1 MADKEFEELFRKYLA
16 ETMTPAEFLRWKQMM
31 QDDAYSPELEAH
43 LEELVNADQS
53 SAGIDAPVEKMYRH
67 IAAGSFQQHRK
78 PVLMRSYVRWVA
90 AAAVLLLAGAAIFV
104 LFLDNG
110 KKHSVPEEQVIT
122 ESLDMLPGSNGAVL
136 TLANGKKLVLD
147 SMQNGV
153 ISLES
158 NGKAVLENGAL
169 KYEADGAAAGEM
181 QFNTI
186 TTAKGRQF
194 QVRLPDGSKAWLNAA
209 SSLTYPTRFSGEERN
224 VKVTGE
230 VYFEVAKQKNK
241 PFKVV
246 APDQSFIEVTGTSF
260 NVNAYHDEAAVTTT
274 LTEGAVNIHAG
285 NSYRAIRPGQQAAV
299 KAGQIN
305 VIDGA
310 DTSQVLAWKNGV
322 FDLNNA
328 ELTTVMRQLARWYDV
343 NIEYEKQPPVRFG
356 GKMQRNLKLSQ
367 VLNGL
372 SGMGVQF
379 RIEEGRKLVVY

>member
-1 MADKEFEELFRKYLA
+1 MADKEFEELFRKYLGDN
-16 ETMTPAEFLRWKQMM
+16 MTQEEFLRWKQMM
-31 QDDAYSPELEAH
+31 QDDAYSQELEAH
-43 LEELVNADQS
+43 LEALVNTDQS

-67 IAAGSFQQHRK
+67 IAAGSLPSQRK
-78 PVLMRSYVRWVA
+78 SVQMRHYIRLA
-90 AAAVLLLAGAAIFV
+90 AAAVVLLLAGAGMFV

-110 KKHSVPEEQVIT
+110 KKHTDPMKPVIA

-136 TLANGKKLVLD
+136 TLANGKMVVLD
-147 SMQNGV
+147 NMQNGV

-169 KYEADGAAAGEM
+169 KYEADGSTAGEI
-181 QFNTI
+181 QFNTV

-194 QVRLPDGSKAWLNAA
+194 QVRLPDGSRAWLNAA
-209 SSLTYPTRFSGEERN
+209 SSLTYPTRFAGEERN

-230 VYFEVAKQKNK
+230 VYFEVSRQKNM

-246 APDQSFIEVTGTSF
+246 TPDQSFIEVTGTSF

-274 LTEGAVNIHAG
+274 LTEGAVNVHAG
-285 NSYRAIRPGQQAAV
+285 NRYRAIRPGQQAAV
-299 KAGQIN
+299 KGGQIN

-328 ELTTVMRQLARWYDV
+328 ELPTVMRQLARWYDV

>member
-1 MADKEFEELFRKYLA
+1 MADKVFEELFRKYLGDN
-16 ETMTPAEFLRWKQMM
+16 MTQEEFLRWKQMM
-31 QDDAYSPELEAH
+31 QDDAYSKELEAH
-43 LEELVNADQS
+43 LEALVNTDQS

-67 IAAGSFQQHRK
+67 IAAGSLPPQRK
-78 PVLMRSYVRWVA
+78 SVQMRHYIRLA
-90 AAAVLLLAGAAIFV
+90 AAAVVLLLAGAGMFV

-110 KKHSVPEEQVIT
+110 KKHTDPVKQVIA

-136 TLANGKKLVLD
+136 TLANGKKVVLD

-169 KYEADGAAAGEM
+169 KYEADGSTAGEI
-181 QFNTI
+181 QFNTV

-194 QVRLPDGSKAWLNAA
+194 QVRLPDGSRAWLNAA
-209 SSLTYPTRFSGEERN
+209 SSLTYPTRFAGEERN

-230 VYFEVAKQKNK
+230 VYFEVSRQKNM

-246 APDQSFIEVTGTSF
+246 TPDQSFIEVTGTSF

-274 LTEGAVNIHAG
+274 LTEGAINVHAG
-285 NSYRAIRPGQQAAV
+285 NRYRAIRPGQQAAV
-299 KAGQIN
+299 KGGQIN

-328 ELTTVMRQLARWYDV
+328 ELPTVMRQLARWYDV

>member
-1 MADKEFEELFRKYLA
+1 MADKEFEDLFRTYLA
-16 ETMTPAEFLRWKQMM
+16 DTMTPAEFLRWKHMM
-31 QDDAYSPELEAH
+31 QDDAYSPELEAQ

-67 IAAGSFQQHRK
+67 IAAGGFPQHGK
-78 PVLMRSYVRWVA
+78 PLLMRSYVRWVA
-90 AAAVLLLAGAAIFV
+90 AAAVLLLAGVAIFV

-110 KKHSVPEEQVIT
+110 KKHSVPVEQVIA

-136 TLANGKKLVLD
+136 TLANGKKVVLD
-147 SMQNGV
+147 SMKNGV

-224 VKVTGE
+224 VKVNGE

-241 PFKVV
+241 PFKVI
-246 APDQSFIEVTGTSF
+246 APDQSFIEVTGTTF
-260 NVNAYHDEAAVTTT
+260 NVNAYHDEAAITTT

-343 NIEYEKQPPVRFG
+343 NVEYEKQPPVRFG

>member
-1 MADKEFEELFRKYLA
+1 MADKEFEELFRKYLGN
-16 ETMTPAEFLRWKQMM
+16 TMTQQEFLRWKQLM
-31 QDDAYSPELEAH
+31 QDDAYSGELEAH

-53 SAGIDAPVEKMYRH
+53 SAGIDAPVEKMYSR
-67 IAAGSFQQHRK
+67 IAGSFPQQQK
-78 PVLMRSYVRWVA
+78 PALMRSFVRWSA
-90 AAAVLLLAGAAIFV
+90 AAVVLLLAGAAYFV
-104 LFLDNG
+104 LFSGNG
-110 KKHSVPEEQVIT
+110 KKNKDPETPVMA

-136 TLANGKKLVLD
+136 TLANGKRIVLD

-153 ISLES
+153 I
-158 NGKAVLENGAL
+158 ALENNGRVLLEDGAL
-169 KYEADGAAAGEM
+169 SYEAEGIAPGEM

-194 QVRLPDGSKAWLNAA
+194 QVRLPDGSQAWLNAA
-209 SSLTYPTRFSGEERN
+209 SSLTYPTRFAGEKRN
-224 VKVTGE
+224 VTVTGE

-241 PFKVV
+241 PFKVQT
-246 APDQSFIEVTGTSF
+246 PDQSFIEVTGTRF
-260 NVNAYHDEAAVTTT
+260 NVNAYADEAAVTTT
-274 LTEGAVNIHAG
+274 LTEGAVNVHAG
-285 NSYRAIRPGQQAAV
+285 NNYKAIRPGQQAAV
-299 KAGQIN
+299 KAGQVD

-328 ELTTVMRQLARWYDV
+328 ELPSVMRQLARWYDV
-343 NIEYEKQPPVRFG
+343 NIEYEKQPPSVRFG